1 MDTRTLLKRLLDAG
15 SIKDPPEELLA
26 QLIELGIVSN
36 PTEDLTD
43 LAEIQET
50 LDVPISDRKFAL
62 WSRTT
67 IQVLLAEVAVLRP
80 FVRTAIGF
88 TDGVVTESTFQADAC
103 RCRNQL
109 SQLRR

>member
-43 LAEIQET
+43 LAEIQEALT
-50 LDVPISDRKFAL
+50 IPMSDRRFAL
-62 WSRTT
+62 WVRPVVN
-67 IQVLLAEVAVLRP
+67 QLLAEVAVLRP
-80 FVRTAIGF
+80 FVRTALGF
-88 TDGVVTESTFQADAC
+88 TDGVVTESTFQADSY
-103 RCRNQL
+103 RCRSQL